1 MSPAIAI
8 AQPCTKPCPAA
19 AAAARPVIGSTPKL
33 TRTRPSGPRAP
44 ASVPPACVAIR
55 RITPPRRARG
65 GTQRPIHASV
75 RRMGSKVNAST
86 TSDRKYS
93 PAMTGGDTPA
103 LRAINTPAGMPP
115 PIGTQKSRNAP
126 SAPTGQPCGRGAV
139 GSSIEFQNS
148 SDMPVRCAGRRRRV
162 QVERGAEFLVPR
174 DRARRM
180 AIASVDDADD
190 PRLAPYRDLRSHD
203 ARRRA
208 ATFVAESRQV
218 VRALLESRR
227 FRVRSALL
235 TRASL
240 DALSDALRPHGD
252 LPVYV
257 APLPV
262 LKRVVGFDFHRGCV
276 ALGDRGTDATLAD
289 VLATGARR
297 LVVLEG
303 ASNPDNVGGVLR
315 AARALGAEAVVL
327 SPDCCDP
334 LYRKAVRVS

>member
-1 MSPAIAI
+1 
-8 AQPCTKPCPAA
+8 
-19 AAAARPVIGSTPKL
+19 
-33 TRTRPSGPRAP
+33 
-44 ASVPPACVAIR
+44 
-55 RITPPRRARG
+55 
-65 GTQRPIHASV
+65 
-75 RRMGSKVNAST
+75 
-86 TSDRKYS
+86 
-93 PAMTGGDTPA
+93 
-103 LRAINTPAGMPP
+103 
-115 PIGTQKSRNAP
+115 
-126 SAPTGQPCGRGAV
+126 
-139 GSSIEFQNS
+139 
-148 SDMPVRCAGRRRRV
+148 
-162 QVERGAEFLVPR
+162 
-174 DRARRM
+174 M
-180 AIASVDDADD
+180 AIAYVDDADD
-190 PRLAPYRDLRSHD
+190 PRLAPYRDLRSHE

-227 FRVRSALL
+227 FGVRSALL
-235 TRASL
+235 TGASL
-240 DALSDALRPHGD
+240 DALSDALRPHTD

-315 AARALGAEAVVL
+315 AARALGADAVVL

-334 LYRKAVRVS
+334 LYRKAVRVSMGAALDLPWSRSRDWDTSLGELRGAGFELVALTPNDGEDVADLGPLPDRTALLLGAEGDGLRRETLAIAGVRLRIPMVPGIDSLNLVTACAVALDRLGWARGPHAVAGALTRR